1 MKISLKAAGALAAF
15 ALALAY
21 GQCEAQTYPSRTIRF
36 VVGFPPG
43 GGTDL
48 IARIVGEKLAERLG
62 QPIVVDNKPGADAII
77 ATEFVAKSAPDGYTL
92 LAASS
97 GAMTFSPGM
106 YDRLPYDTV
115 KDFVPITTLATYP
128 ILMVANPSVAATSVK
143 ELIALAKAK
152 PGSLFYAA
160 GAPPFRMATELFK
173 RQAGVDIVYVPYKGT
188 AAAITAAVA
197 GQVAMAAID
206 MAPALPQL
214 KAGKLRSLAVTG
226 PKRSAILP
234 DVPTMAESGLANF
247 DVVIW
252 TALFAPAGTP
262 RPIIDRLYSELA
274 VILRSDSIKER
285 FASLSYDPGG
295 ITPAEFG
302 AIVKADIAKWTRV
315 AKQANIRAQ

>member
-1 MKISLKAAGALAAF
+1 MKTALKMLGLLLAF
-15 ALALAY
+15 ALTLAC
-21 GQCEAQTYPSRTIRF
+21 GQATAQSYPTKTIKF

-77 ATEFVAKSAPDGYTL
+77 ATEYAAKSAPDGYTL

-106 YDRLPYDTV
+106 YDRLPYDTLR
-115 KDFVPITTLATYP
+115 DFAPITQLATYP
-128 ILMVANPSVAATSVK
+128 ILIVANPSIAATSIK

-152 PGSLFYAA
+152 PGGLFYAA
-160 GAPPFRMATELFK
+160 GAPPFRLATELFK

-197 GQVAMAAID
+197 GQVAIAAID
-206 MAPALPQL
+206 MAPALPQM
-214 KAGKLRSLAVTG
+214 KAGKLRSLAVTS

-274 VILRSDSIKER
+274 VILRSDSVKER

-315 AKQANIRAQ
+315 AKEANIRAQ